1 MDSRSGSTHSIR
13 AELGADPIGN
23 TPVVELSSRSGRAV
37 IAAVVF
43 GSALA
48 YMSDDM
54 LNVAL
59 PTLADDLDVGVTGAQ
74 WVVNGYF
81 VTMLSLMLIAGSIG
95 DIRGHRR
102 TFLEGLG
109 VFTLGAVVC
118 ASAPVIPMLV
128 AGRAVQGV
136 GAALVLASGLAL
148 VHASFGED
156 ERSRAIGLY
165 MGLTA
170 VSTAVGPMLGGLLVD
185 TISWRAIFIA
195 PLVFP
200 VLAALLTLAGVSETP
215 AKTDRT
221 PDTRGAG
228 LALVTIASFSLALIG
243 GPNDWLRPEVFVAI
257 GIALVG
263 GASFVVVQ
271 RRGDAP
277 MLPLSLFDN
286 PTFAGG
292 NAVTLVSF
300 MASAG
305 AFFFVVVHLQSTLGF
320 EAAEAGAALV
330 PLYVIMLVGSPL
342 SGHLADKVGARIP
355 VVIGLLVFA
364 TGAWWLSDLRSGSDY
379 LTEILPG
386 IVVLAVGLATL
397 GAPLTAAT
405 LGAAGDD
412 EQGIASGVNNT
423 VGQMGGLLMIAVLPA
438 AAGLSGTSFEG
449 PAFAEGYETAMRIC
463 SFLAL
468 ASAGVA
474 VATIRTPAGQHGS
487 VAANPPAP
495 TEVGGLV
502 DPT

>member
-1 MDSRSGSTHSIR
+1 MDSRPGSTRSYR
-13 AELGADPIGN
+13 AEPGADRTG
-23 TPVVELSSRSGRAV
+23 TAPVVELSSRSGRAV
-37 IAAVVF
+37 IVAAVF

-102 TFLEGLG
+102 VFLEGLG

-128 AGRAVQGV
+128 VGRAIQGV

-165 MGLTA
+165 MGITA

-185 TISWRAIFIA
+185 AISWRAIFIV
-195 PLVFP
+195 PLAFP
-200 VLAALLTLAGVSETP
+200 VLAAVVTFAGVSEAP
-215 AKTDRT
+215 RYADRS

-228 LALVTIASFSLALIG
+228 LALVTIAAFSVALIG
-243 GPNDWLRPEVFVAI
+243 GPNDWLRPEVLAAI
-257 GIALVG
+257 AVALVG
-263 GASFVVVQ
+263 AVSLIAAQ
-271 RRGDAP
+271 RRADDP
-277 MLPLSLFDN
+277 MLPLGLFDN
-286 PTFAGG
+286 PTFVGG
-292 NAVTLVSF
+292 NVVTLVSF

-305 AFFFVVVHLQSTLGF
+305 AFFFFVVHLQSTLGF

-330 PLYVIMLVGSPL
+330 PLYLIMLVGSPL
-342 SGHLADKVGARIP
+342 SGDLADKIGARVP
-355 VVIGLLVFA
+355 VVVGLLVFA
-364 TGAWWLSDLRSGSDY
+364 AGAWWLSTLESGSGY

-386 IVVLAVGLATL
+386 LVVLAVGLATF

-405 LGAAGDD
+405 LGAIGED

-438 AAGLSGTSFEG
+438 AAGLSGSSFEG
-449 PAFAEGYETAMRIC
+449 PAFAEGYETALRIC
-463 SFLAL
+463 ALLAL
-468 ASAGVA
+468 AAAAVA
-474 VATIRTPAGQHGS
+474 VITIRSTAVPA
-487 VAANPPAP
+487 
-495 TEVGGLV
+495 
-502 DPT
+502 DP

>member
-1 MDSRSGSTHSIR
+1 MDSRPGSTPSIP
-13 AELGADPIGN
+13 AEPGAGPTAN
-23 TPVVELSSRSGRAV
+23 TTVVELSSRSGRAV
-37 IAAVVF
+37 IVAVVF

-102 TFLEGLG
+102 TFLDGLG
-109 VFTLGAVVC
+109 VFTLGALVC
-118 ASAPVIPMLV
+118 ALSPVIPMLV
-128 AGRAVQGV
+128 AGRAIQGV

-185 TISWRAIFIA
+185 AISWRAIFIA

-200 VLAALLTLAGVSETP
+200 VFAAVLTFAGVSEAPT
-215 AKTDRT
+215 KTDRT

-228 LALVTIASFSLALIG
+228 LALVTIAAFSVALIG
-243 GPNDWLRPEVFVAI
+243 GPNDWLRPEVVAAM

-263 GASFVVVQ
+263 AVSFIVTQ
-271 RRGDAP
+271 RRGDDP

-320 EAAEAGAALV
+320 AAAEAGAALV

-342 SGHLADKVGARIP
+342 SGHLADRIGARIP
-355 VVIGLLVFA
+355 VVIGLILFA
-364 TGAWWLSDLRSGSDY
+364 AGAWWLSTLQSGSGY
-379 LTEILPG
+379 LTEIFPG
-386 IVVLAVGLATL
+386 VVVLAIGLATL

-463 SFLAL
+463 ALLAL
-468 ASAGVA
+468 ASAVVA
-474 VATIRTPAGQHGS
+474 VATIRTTASDETSHT
-487 VAANPPAP
+487 ANTHAP
-495 TEVGGLV
+495 TKAEG
-502 DPT
+502 